1 MKIKFVILVYC
12 VVALPAFSCDVPV
25 FRYALERWAPDA
37 YEISVLY
44 NQDLTDEQITLLEP
58 LLDKEARKPGGYNY
72 IVQFIDL
79 RDNSDAPVTRFI
91 EEKPVSYPWLV
102 LRYPHTADRPYVI
115 WSGAFSDA
123 SVQMLISSPL
133 RNEISQNLIEGN
145 SAVWVF
151 LESGD
156 KQQDDEA
163 YAFVES
169 EIARLQREL
178 ELPELDEN
186 AERETIYLDESL
198 KTQLGI
204 SFSLLRLSRDNK
216 EEQALIAMLLGS
228 EIDLPLYADQPMV
241 FPIFGQGRL
250 LYALIG
256 EGVNRETMQDAGQFL
271 VGPCSCQIKDENPGV
286 DMLMPIVW
294 SDHIKTEMVRDRPLP
309 APIPALGGINATGEL
324 VALQTTS
331 KPNKI
336 EVNPVLINLGY
347 SIAGFILVSMAA
359 TAVIFLRKQN

>member
-1 MKIKFVILVYC
+1 
-12 VVALPAFSCDVPV
+12 
-25 FRYALERWAPDA
+25 
-37 YEISVLY
+37 
-44 NQDLTDEQITLLEP
+44 
-58 LLDKEARKPGGYNY
+58 
-72 IVQFIDL
+72 
-79 RDNSDAPVTRFI
+79 
-91 EEKPVSYPWLV
+91 
-102 LRYPHTADRPYVI
+102 YVI
-115 WSGAFSDA
+115 WSGALSDA
-123 SVQMLISSPL
+123 SVQMLIRSPL
-133 RNEISQNLIEGN
+133 RQEISQKLVEGN

-156 KQQDDEA
+156 KQRDDKA
-163 YAFVES
+163 YSFVEG
-169 EIARLQREL
+169 EVARLQREL

-198 KTQLGI
+198 KTELGI

-216 EEQALIAMLLGS
+216 EEQALIAMMLGS

-256 EGVNRETMQDAGQFL
+256 EGINSETMQDAGQFL